1 MEQPPYIQHSLV
13 ISKLPYLP
21 PPNTR
26 GCVLHHV
33 PIRARVY
40 ALLLL
45 VGFRA
50 QALHLMVG
58 CGQNQGAWHQPVER
72 VEPDYTVIQP
82 SRVWRVRRDRHPPAA
97 SSHPDSVCIS
107 TVVIYG
113 SSQAQYSLIT
123 QVPKLCKS
131 FKNSFLVN
139 MFTLL
144 TVFRCP
150 KCPYL

>member
-21 PPNTR
+21 PPEY
-26 GCVLHHV
+26 
-33 PIRARVY
+33 ARMRIAPRTHPRVH

>member
-21 PPNTR
+21 PPKTR
-26 GCVLHHV
+26 GCVLHTHM

-50 QALHLMVG
+50 RALHLLVG
-58 CGQNQGAWHQPVER
+58 CGQNQGAWPQPVER

-82 SRVWRVRRDRHPPAA
+82 SRVWRARRQHPAIPIPSVYQRWWYTDHPKRNTHWSRKFPNSAKVFIPCEHVHTTDRTPV
-97 SSHPDSVCIS
+97 SK
-107 TVVIYG
+107 
-113 SSQAQYSLIT
+113 
-123 QVPKLCKS
+123 VPL
-131 FKNSFLVN
+131 LVSN
-139 MFTLL
+139 
-144 TVFRCP
+144 
-150 KCPYL
+150 K